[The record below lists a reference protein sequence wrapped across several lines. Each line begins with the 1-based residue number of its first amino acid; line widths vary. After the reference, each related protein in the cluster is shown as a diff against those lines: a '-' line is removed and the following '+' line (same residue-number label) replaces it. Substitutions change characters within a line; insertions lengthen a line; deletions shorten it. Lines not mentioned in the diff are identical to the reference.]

1 MTIVYIVAIIVIL
14 AAVLYWGFRS
24 EQKEAHHLDELH
36 IVPPAVPPA
45 GEEPKKKQAGG
56 S

>member
-1 MTIVYIVAIIVIL
+1 MNIVYIVIGIVIV

-24 EQKEAHHLDELH
+24 EQKEAHHLDGLH
-36 IVPPAVPPA
+36 IVPQP
-45 GEEPKKKQAGG
+45 GEEPKKKQASG

>member
-1 MTIVYIVAIIVIL
+1 MTIVYIVAGIVIL
-14 AAVLYWGFRS
+14 AAFLYWGFRS

-36 IVPPAVPPA
+36 IVPPAT
-45 GEEPKKKQAGG
+45 EEPKKKQAGG